1 MTRDISR
8 YRQLE
13 NQLNLTTQIFNHSR
27 EGVVITDAQAN
38 IISVNVAFSVITGYQ
53 AEEVLGNNPRILQS
67 GYHDASFYQQIW
79 QTIRDKKP
87 WKGEFVN
94 RRKNGSLYPQLST
107 ITPVFDNELEVVN
120 YICVFEDISLRREHE
135 ETIKQLAHFDVLTTL
150 PNRTT
155 ALREMAVQIKH
166 SQKIGESFAILFLD
180 IDHFKHINDSF
191 GHYS

>member
-120 YICVFEDISLRREHE
+120 YICVFEDISLSREHE
-135 ETIKQLAHFDVLTTL
+135 ETI
-150 PNRTT
+150 
-155 ALREMAVQIKH
+155 
-166 SQKIGESFAILFLD
+166 
-180 IDHFKHINDSF
+180 
-191 GHYS
+191 

>member
-107 ITPVFDNELEVVN
+107 ITP
-120 YICVFEDISLRREHE
+120 
-135 ETIKQLAHFDVLTTL
+135 
-150 PNRTT
+150 
-155 ALREMAVQIKH
+155 
-166 SQKIGESFAILFLD
+166 
-180 IDHFKHINDSF
+180 
-191 GHYS
+191 

>member
-1 MTRDISR
+1 
-8 YRQLE
+8 
-13 NQLNLTTQIFNHSR
+13 
-27 EGVVITDAQAN
+27 
-38 IISVNVAFSVITGYQ
+38 
-53 AEEVLGNNPRILQS
+53 NNPRILQS

-191 GHYS
+191 GHYSGDQALIEIANRLKTCLTD

>member
-1 MTRDISR
+1 
-8 YRQLE
+8 
-13 NQLNLTTQIFNHSR
+13 
-27 EGVVITDAQAN
+27 
-38 IISVNVAFSVITGYQ
+38 
-53 AEEVLGNNPRILQS
+53 LGNNPRILQS

-150 PNRTT
+150 PNRT
-155 ALREMAVQIKH
+155 
-166 SQKIGESFAILFLD
+166 
-180 IDHFKHINDSF
+180 
-191 GHYS
+191 